1 MKQKY
6 FVFIALFTTWLQYGQ
21 EAFYTPDL
29 NDNSYIEDT
38 YLLTDNN
45 EESATGVEWIDEM
58 YEEYFEG
65 ENSTTEISDFIE
77 NTFLVPGLINCPS
90 NISVFVDAGICGA
103 VINFTEPTSTISG
116 NNVIRTVG
124 YDPGEVF
131 PGAVPCVGNTGD
143 CHGRAVQYSTEA
155 PRQ

>member
-21 EAFYTPDL
+21 EAFYTPNL

-65 ENSTTEISDFIE
+65 DIEEGKILEVDEFLNFTVTLTIPEICASEVFTTVVATPAATGPFTFTWNVPAGVSNPGNVSSFST
-77 NTFLVPGLINCPS
+77 
-90 NISVFVDAGICGA
+90 SVAGIYQ
-103 VINFTEPTSTISG
+103 V
-116 NNVIRTVG
+116 NVG
-124 YDPGEVF
+124 M
-131 PGAVPCVGNTGD
+131 
-143 CHGRAVQYSTEA
+143 
-155 PRQ
+155 